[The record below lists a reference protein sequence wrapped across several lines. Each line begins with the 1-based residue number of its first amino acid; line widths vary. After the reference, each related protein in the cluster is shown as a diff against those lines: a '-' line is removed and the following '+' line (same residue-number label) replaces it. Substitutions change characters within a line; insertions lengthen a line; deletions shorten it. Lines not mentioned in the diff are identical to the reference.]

1 MSDIYLPFT
10 GTSNP
15 LVKVCLKRTPDFW
28 PELAGFEY
36 KCDCPGWNSGLKKK
50 NHGDMKSSGKYIN
63 LISVCCRDNIT
74 WIGYWLCGRNYHQS
88 IKVETEMNYQRVHKP
103 QYLFLLFSHWV
114 MSNSFATPWTVACQA
129 SLSTGFSR
137 QEYWSELPFPSPGD
151 LPNPGIKPTYL
162 TLAGRFFTWEAPVSP
177 YLAFK
182 FNHNRIVAVSSL
194 CQIINRVQF

>member
-1 MSDIYLPFT
+1 MTFICLSLEHLIHLSRCVLS
-10 GTSNP
+10 GHLISGQRWQASNTN
-15 LVKVCLKRTPDFW
+15 VTA
-28 PELAGFEY
+28 LAEIQ
-36 KCDCPGWNSGLKKK
+36 DWKKK

-182 FNHNRIVAVSSL
+182 FNHNRIVAISSL